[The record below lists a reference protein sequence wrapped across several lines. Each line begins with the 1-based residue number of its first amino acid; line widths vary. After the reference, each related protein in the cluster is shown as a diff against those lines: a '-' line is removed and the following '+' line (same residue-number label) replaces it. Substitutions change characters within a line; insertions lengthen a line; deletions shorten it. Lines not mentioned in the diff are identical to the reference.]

1 MKKLF
6 AIILL
11 CAAPNLLSMDGIPPE
26 LNAPRSIQDFARFG
40 ALISYYYSVED
51 GLMDVAVF
59 NPPIKGPTLLAL
71 SRFIAQTQDT
81 AATIFLPDE
90 RLMIGLPRESAITK
104 KSPLPKQNT
113 PQ

>member
-11 CAAPNLLSMDGIPPE
+11 LATPNLLGMNGIPPE
-26 LNAPRSIQDFARFG
+26 VDEPQSIQDFARFG
-40 ALISYYYSVED
+40 ARISCMYSVED
-51 GLMDVAVF
+51 GLVDLALF
-59 NPPIKGPTLLAL
+59 NTPIKGPTLLAL

-81 AATIFLPDE
+81 AATMFLPDG
-90 RLMIGLPRESAITK
+90 RLMIGLAKENAISK
-104 KSPLPKQNT
+104 KSTQPKANT